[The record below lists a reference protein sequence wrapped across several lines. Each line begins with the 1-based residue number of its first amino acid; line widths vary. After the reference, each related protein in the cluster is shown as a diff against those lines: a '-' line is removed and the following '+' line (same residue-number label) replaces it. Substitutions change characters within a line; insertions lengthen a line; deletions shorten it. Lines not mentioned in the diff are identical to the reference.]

1 MCLFLLLLLYLHVLP
16 FLMNIELYYP
26 EGTLRNFFSGGVPV
40 VAQWVKNLASIH
52 EDAGFIS
59 GLVQCVKG
67 SVIAMSC
74 SVGHGYT
81 LDLTWP

>member
-52 EDAGFIS
+52 EDAGLIP
-59 GLVQCVKG
+59 GLTQWVKDP
-67 SVIAMSC
+67 V
-74 SVGHGYT
+74 
-81 LDLTWP
+81 LLWL